1 MIRWC
6 TNRLNLTIY
15 PQIVS
20 CYHWISHQ
28 VMWAVLRRQ
37 PVWSDEMDLSTDH
50 MDISLWQPQSNRNK
64 NQWLIQNRSV
74 VHCRIACESFHLRPP
89 VNETDQFREHSNL
102 FITLH
107 VPNERDC
114 IGVQQ
119 NLFPLSQTWHEWI
132 ISQHSNR
139 GKMGE
144 GGFETTGSYE
154 IMVKWMSLFFF
165 IWSAM
170 ILCRYDIVFPL
181 QQEE

>member
-1 MIRWC
+1 MRIRHIHHHDAPYWQINMVIVMIRWC

-50 MDISLWQPQSNRNK
+50 MDTSLWQPQSNRNK
-64 NQWLIQNRSV
+64 TQWLIQNRSV
-74 VHCRIACESFHLRPP
+74 VHCRNACESFHLRPQ

-107 VPNERDC
+107 VPNERDF
-114 IGVQQ
+114 IG
-119 NLFPLSQTWHEWI
+119 NGCH
-132 ISQHSNR
+132 
-139 GKMGE
+139 
-144 GGFETTGSYE
+144 Y
-154 IMVKWMSLFFF
+154 FFH
-165 IWSAM
+165 
-170 ILCRYDIVFPL
+170 LECNDTL
-181 QQEE
+181 